1 MNFTKYISRSDVV
14 VALLCISI
22 LSQVVVN
29 HMQNMEMDRIKQE
42 IKDMDLKFNSRRMV
56 DDWLLRN
63 KSKEIF

>member
-56 DDWLLRN
+56 DDWLFRN